1 MTNII
6 LVVYLV
12 EVFSKIGL
20 LSEILL
26 IVLSVATCAMVLYLV
41 FHTSDYYEEERKHVK
56 GVLNHKVFKCLWVVC
71 LLGLLTPSKQTMDIV
86 LGLYVGN
93 EVVTEI
99 SKSPLYNK
107 AYKVLEKSIDEYLQ
121 DVQTQK

>member
-6 LVVYLV
+6 LAIYLGG
-12 EVFSKIGL
+12 VFSKISFLSGL
-20 LSEILL
+20 LL
-26 IVLSVATCAMVLYLV
+26 IGLSIATCAMVLYLV
-41 FHTSDYYEEERKHVK
+41 FHTSDYYEAERTHVK

-71 LLGLLTPSKQTMDIV
+71 LLGLLIPSKQTTHII

-99 SKSPLYNK
+99 SKSPLYDK
-107 AYKVLEKSIDEYLQ
+107 AYKALEKSIDEYLQ
-121 DVQTQK
+121 EVQTQK

>member
-6 LVVYLV
+6 LAVYLV
-12 EVFSKIGL
+12 GVFSNLSFLAGL
-20 LSEILL
+20 LLL
-26 IVLSVATCAMVLYLV
+26 VLSVATCVMVLYLA
-41 FHTSDYYEEERKHVK
+41 FHPSDYYEAERTHVK

-71 LLGLLTPSKQTMDIV
+71 LLGLLIPSKQTTHIV

-93 EVVTEI
+93 EVATEI

-107 AYKVLEKSIDEYLQ
+107 AYKALEKYIDEYLQ
-121 DVQTQK
+121 EVQTQK